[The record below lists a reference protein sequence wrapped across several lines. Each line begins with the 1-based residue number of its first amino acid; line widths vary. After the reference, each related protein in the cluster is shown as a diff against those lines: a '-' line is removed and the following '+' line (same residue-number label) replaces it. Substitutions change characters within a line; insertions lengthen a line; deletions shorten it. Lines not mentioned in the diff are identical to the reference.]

1 MEPNETYLRR
11 SQDIVCDL
19 LLFPS
24 RIEVR
29 VNPGELDEE
38 AVKRV
43 ISRVQHFAGDGRY
56 PILVNPDKN
65 TKISFFGVRALASDA
80 AMNYATATAYII
92 RSFHHQMMADMLFSM
107 YTTSRPVRV
116 FKEHAEARNWLQTFP
131 K

>member
-1 MEPNETYLRR
+1 MEGSETYLRR
-11 SQDIVCDL
+11 SQDLLCDL

-38 AVKRV
+38 TVKGM
-43 ISRVQHFAGDGRY
+43 IARVQNFAGNDRY
-56 PILVNPDKN
+56 PILVSPDRN
-65 TKISFFGVRALASDA
+65 TKISFFAVRALASDA

-116 FKEHAEARNWLQTFP
+116 FKQDNEALSWLRTFA
-131 K
+131 